1 MSQHWSTHGVEFG
14 ADTVRKRFRPDAD
27 GDPEREWRALTL
39 LDRHAPGLAPRPLAL
54 AGRTV
59 TMSRLPGSPLRGTGL
74 TPDRVDA
81 LARAT
86 GRLLGAVPPE
96 VAAALPARRWD
107 VAASVADRKSV
118 V

>member
-59 TMSRLPGSPLRGTGL
+59 TMSRSRPTDVVRRTELSSGGL
-74 TPDRVDA
+74 QW
-81 LARAT
+81 
-86 GRLLGAVPPE
+86 
-96 VAAALPARRWD
+96 RRR
-107 VAASVADRKSV
+107 SS
-118 V
+118 